1 MIHPSSRV
9 TGSGSGRLLP
19 VRAMT
24 APDVL
29 FVTVCGI
36 GTVNS
41 LFLATY
47 LLRTS
52 KGERLLNRLFA
63 ALVLTFSFRVGK
75 SVAMLFLAPFH
86 PVFELLWIAAL
97 AATGSRPSSTY
108 TFRGS

>member
-1 MIHPSSRV
+1 
-9 TGSGSGRLLP
+9 
-19 VRAMT
+19 MT

-52 KGERLLNRLFA
+52 RGRLLNRLFA

-75 SVAMLFLAPFH
+75 SVAMLFLGPLH
-86 PVFELLWIAAL
+86 PAFTTMTISYA
-97 AATGSRPSSTY
+97 R
-108 TFRGS
+108 RGQH